1 MTTAGDGME
10 PQDMEY
16 VGFWPRVGA
25 ALIDTLLLAALTL
38 PALSMIYG
46 ADYWTSD
53 RLIEGPAEFLIS
65 WVLPAVL
72 TLWFWVRNGQ
82 TPGKMAIGARV
93 VDARTGQGIS
103 LERAVARY
111 IGYYVSM
118 IVLFVGYLWVGFDP
132 RKQGW
137 HDHIAGTVVVRK
149 RNRSPEPVVFNG

>member
-1 MTTAGDGME
+1 MTTAGDKME
-10 PQDMEY
+10 HQDMEY
-16 VGFWPRVGA
+16 VGFWPRLGA
-25 ALIDTLLLAALTL
+25 AIIDSLLLVAITF
-38 PALSMIYG
+38 PALAMIYG
-46 ADYWTSD
+46 LDYWKSD
-53 RLIEGPAEFLIS
+53 RFIEGPADFLLS

-72 TLWFWVRNGQ
+72 TLWFWVRTGQ